1 MRFILLSILALVQ
14 SCLARVDQTGAGSRA
29 AALGGACT
37 AVGGD
42 IWSIAFNPGGLS
54 LLERYQ
60 VSFFYSPSPFGI
72 RELSTKECAA
82 GIRSPFGVFGI
93 AARAFG
99 YRLYREVSGTISYAT
114 SIPRAGF
121 GVALNYHSV
130 NITRYGSAA
139 ALAVDAGALIE
150 GPAGLRFGLSVK
162 NATAATLGVSREPLP
177 QVYSIGLSCAPAEEL
192 LLAAD
197 FRKESG
203 YEASPRIGLEY
214 RIAGAIAIRMG
225 IPDAV
230 SEFAGGLG
238 VGYGPL
244 QLDYALTV
252 HQELG
257 WTHDVTLTVGGGKQ
271 P

>member
-1 MRFILLSILALVQ
+1 MRFILLSIIALVQ

-72 RELSTKECAA
+72 RELSPKECA
-82 GIRSPFGVFGI
+82 VGI

-162 NATAATLGVSREPLP
+162 NATAA
-177 QVYSIGLSCAPAEEL
+177 
-192 LLAAD
+192 
-197 FRKESG
+197 
-203 YEASPRIGLEY
+203 
-214 RIAGAIAIRMG
+214 
-225 IPDAV
+225 
-230 SEFAGGLG
+230 
-238 VGYGPL
+238 
-244 QLDYALTV
+244 
-252 HQELG
+252 
-257 WTHDVTLTVGGGKQ
+257 
-271 P
+271 